1 MIYRPEPWISDFFAG
16 SIKNCVSPWK
26 FSAMIIEITIK
37 FFLPPQIP
45 ANLETFRTEQ
55 ARTAA
60 FHHHAS
66 DATSR
71 TGVFGHGIY
80 QAAKC

>member
-1 MIYRPEPWISDFFAG
+1 
-16 SIKNCVSPWK
+16 
-26 FSAMIIEITIK
+26 MIIEITIK